1 LDGRSIEPVSLDGRF
16 VRMEPLSL
24 GHAPGLLDAGDD
36 ATFDYMPGRP
46 LTWDLAGMRR
56 YIEELLS
63 NERHLALVLIDK
75 STDAP
80 IGTSSYADIRPE
92 HRGLEIGYTWIGPAY
107 RGGVANAEMKRL
119 MLAHALDTDVFE
131 PGPAIRVML
140 KTDDLNIRSQRAME
154 KLGAQ
159 REGVMRNHL
168 IMPSGRVR
176 HSAIY
181 SITIEDWPGV
191 RDRLDERISIAT
203 SLWPARPE

>member
-1 LDGRSIEPVSLDGRF
+1 VLSGQAIELVSLEGRF

-24 GHAPGLLDAGDD
+24 DHAPGLLDAGDD
-36 ATFDYMPGRP
+36 ETFEYMPGRP
-46 LTWDLAGMRR
+46 RTWDLTGMQR
-56 YIEELLS
+56 YVDELLA

-75 STDAP
+75 ATDAP

-92 HRGLEIGYTWIGPAY
+92 HRGLEIGYTWISPSV

-119 MLAHALDTDVFE
+119 MLAHVFETDVFE
-131 PGPAIRVML
+131 SGPAIRVML
-140 KTDDLNIRSQRAME
+140 KTDELNTRSQRAMD
-154 KLGAQ
+154 KLGAK

-181 SITIEDWPGV
+181 SITIEDWPRV
-191 RDRLDERISIAT
+191 RTGLDERIAIVT
-203 SLWPARPE
+203 SL